1 METAGFYPAEE
12 IGIARRLCVA
22 QSSLAILAVY
32 VTYNASMKA
41 TVTLKI
47 KLETTEQAAQ
57 SLSQTQQAY
66 LVALNQT
73 SGVAFDKKVFN
84 SVALHHITYRDVR
97 ELTKLPANL
106 VCSARN
112 VVAEAYKRD
121 KQTHHRWK
129 ETAAMR
135 YDARTLTVKLDQEF
149 ATLTTLDGRVR
160 VNPILSDYH
169 RQYLDGTWEIE
180 PTATISRKGRTWYLH
195 LIVTKDV
202 PDSQS
207 EGVIGVDSGIVRI
220 ATVNTGKTF
229 NGGIIKHI
237 RERRFKQRRDLQSA
251 RHKSRNQRRLL
262 KRLAG
267 KEKRGVDWL
276 LWNVA
281 NEIVDEALKVNAGA
295 IAIEDLKG
303 IRTRIKCAK
312 KQRLIMHG
320 WPFASLFAK
329 MKHVA
334 SKHGIK
340 VESVEARNTS
350 RTCRCGHVDKANRT
364 TQSTFRCVVCGYS
377 HNADYV
383 ASHNIAVRYVGQR
396 CESVTTR
403 PESAD

>member
-1 METAGFYPAEE
+1 
-12 IGIARRLCVA
+12 
-22 QSSLAILAVY
+22 
-32 VTYNASMKA
+32 MKA

-57 SLSQTQQAY
+57 SLSETQKAY
-66 LVALNQT
+66 VVALNHT
-73 SGVAFDKKVFN
+73 SDIAFGKKIFN

-97 ELTKLPANL
+97 DLTKLPANL

-112 VVAEAYKRD
+112 VIAEAYKREKD
-121 KQTHHRWK
+121 KHHRWK

-135 YDARTLTVKLDQEF
+135 YDARTLTVKLDREH
-149 ATLTTLDGRVR
+149 ATLTTLDGRAR
-160 VNPILSDYH
+160 VNLILSDYH
-169 RQYLDGTWEIE
+169 RQYLDGTWEVE
-180 PTATISRKGRTWYLH
+180 PTTTVSRKGRVWHLH
-195 LIVTKDV
+195 LIVTKDI

-220 ATVNTGKTF
+220 ATVNTGKVF
-229 NGGIIKHI
+229 NGGIVKHI

-251 RHKSRNQRRLL
+251 RHKSRNQRQLL

-267 KEKRGVDWL
+267 KERRSVEWL

-281 NEIVDEALKVNAGA
+281 NGVVDEALKADAGT

-303 IRTRIKCAK
+303 IRARIRVAK
-312 KQRLIMHG
+312 KQRLIQHG
-320 WPFASLFAK
+320 WPFSSLFLKIA
-329 MKHVA
+329 HVA
-334 SKHGIK
+334 GKHGIK
-340 VESVEARNTS
+340 VESVDARNTS

-364 TQSTFRCVVCGYS
+364 TQSTFRCVNCGYS

-383 ASHNIAVRYVGQR
+383 ASHNVAARYVEQR

-403 PESAD
+403 PKVCPSGQG